1 MADEWRVSVTLPKRS
16 RAEEDSPWT
25 TAMRILRGRIGSDI
39 RVSQAPRR
47 VFLYA
52 ASAHSAMQVEQ
63 TVRDV
68 LTEHAV
74 SAEVRC
80 SQWNPIK
87 QSWTSHED
95 LMNAERKKSAATG
108 RAAWQVRVEPP
119 SHHELKALAQRLEAE
134 GLSVA
139 RRWRY
144 LIAGAGCEDDAHAL
158 ADQIRSYSSAGTRIR
173 VQPGVYDIP
182 PVRVWVPLNGGGQ
195 QIWI

>member
-1 MADEWRVSVTLPKRS
+1 MRTLPS
-16 RAEEDSPWT
+16 
-25 TAMRILRGRIGSDI
+25 RIGSGI

-63 TVRDV
+63 VVRDV

-80 SQWNPIK
+80 VQWNPIK

-95 LMNAERKKSAATG
+95 LMKAEREKSAATG
-108 RAAWQVRVEPP
+108 RAVWQVRVKPP
-119 SHHELKALAQRLEAE
+119 SHQELKALARRLEAE
-134 GLSVA
+134 GFSVA
-139 RRWRY
+139 RQWRY

-158 ADQIRSYSSAGTRIR
+158 ADQIRGYSSIGTRIR

-182 PVRVWVPLNGGGQ
+182 PVQAWVPLGNGGSRR
-195 QIWI
+195 IWV